1 MKSNRLLIFILVAV
15 LLLAASAG
23 AVSQAVKSLKLG
35 LDLRGGVY
43 VLYQAVDN
51 TGDTQTDDKI
61 DRAITIIDNRIN
73 GLGVVE
79 PVIQREGED
88 RIRVELP
95 GIEEQREAR
104 EVMGKTAMLTFI
116 GPDGETILTG
126 SDLKDATVAMDEL
139 NRPAVSL
146 EFSADGTKS
155 FASATEKY
163 LGQIISIHL
172 DEEIVSA
179 PQVQAIISDGQA
191 MITGIGTMEDAQ
203 NLALVLRSGALPVEL
218 VELETRTVGPV
229 LGQDS
234 LNRSVRAGVAGLILV
249 LLFMLAYYRM
259 FGLMANVALIVYIAL
274 LAGMLASI
282 NATLTLFGIAGL
294 ILSVGMAVDAN
305 VIIFE
310 RIKEEL
316 QTGRTMRTAIE
327 AGFERAFRAILDANV
342 TTLIAAAVLFRFATG
357 QVRGFAVTLSIGILA
372 SMFTAVVL
380 TRFLLRQ
387 AARAEVIKA
396 PENAGVRG

>member
-15 LLLAASAG
+15 LLLAASAV
-23 AVSQAVKSLKLG
+23 AVNQAVKSLKLG

-73 GLGVVE
+73 ALGVVE

-95 GIEEQREAR
+95 GIEEQRKAR
-104 EVMGKTAMLTFI
+104 EVIGKTAMLTFI

-155 FASATEKY
+155 FASATEKF

-172 DEEIVSA
+172 DEEVVSA

-191 MITGIGTMEDAQ
+191 MISGIGTMEDAQ

-327 AGFERAFRAILDANV
+327 AGFDRAFRAILDANV

-387 AARAEVIKA
+387 AARAEIIKA
-396 PENAGVRG
+396 PENAGIRG